1 MSSQHEKEEAIFI
14 EVLQATPEERDGCLA
29 AACAGDAALRQRVEG
44 LLKAFEKAGTFLE
57 NPASGVTPPAEGEPV
72 KSPRPTIQIKLPATE
87 KLGDHISRYK
97 LLQQIGEGGCGVVYM
112 AEQEEPVRRRVA
124 LKVIKLG
131 MDTKNVIARFEA
143 ERQALALMDHPNI
156 AKVLDAG
163 TSESGRPF
171 FVMELVR
178 GIKITDY
185 CDQNNLSTPQRL
197 DLFIQVCHAIQHA
210 HQKGII
216 HRDIK
221 PSNILV
227 TMHDGVP
234 EPSVIDFGIAKAT
247 DQRLTDKTLFTA
259 FEQFLGTPA
268 YMSPEQAEMSALD
281 IDTRTDIYSLGVLL
295 YELLTGK
302 TPFDPKELVASGLDA
317 MRRTI
322 REKEPSRPSTK
333 LSTMMVAELMTT
345 ANRRQIEPDKLTRIV
360 RGDLDWIVMKALE
373 KDRTRRYETANGL
386 AMDVKRFLQDEPVVA
401 RPPSKLY
408 QFQKLARRNKGVFAS
423 VVFVLLALL
432 LGLGTST
439 FLLARESIERK
450 RAELAEKKATT
461 AAIGS
466 QHLADVLQEMLKSV
480 GPEVAQGKD
489 TQLLRSIL
497 DKTAAKVGTEFKDLP
512 GVEAQLRATMGLT
525 YYELGEWD
533 RAEVMYRRSLAL
545 TQIQFGEVST
555 NSLALLKALAVTL
568 NYEEKFEESET
579 THRQA
584 LALEKGLMGE
594 TNAEVFGTLND
605 LGLVQWSRGNLAEA
619 EASVFQAREI
629 GPHLVPRDLEDEK
642 QSLNNLGLI
651 HTDQGKYQEAEKNLQ
666 ASLDVGKVLGGEF
679 DDDLAELNN
688 LGKLHCWEGKLPES
702 ENNFRELLGKLEA
715 LLPPTSPH
723 VILVQ
728 AHLATVQRL
737 RGVRLGDLP
746 SLHDALRLNPEDP
759 ITADAL
765 ACLYAQASLVPLATN
780 DPVAWHYIN
789 VKPADDWSAF
799 NFATDGWSA
808 GPLESANPF
817 YSPRDDKAAACSTNL
832 WLRREFEVQAVP
844 AGKLVLRLGRD
855 QDAEVFLN
863 GVQITPVIDW
873 SDSEVL
879 VPCFP
884 GAGSVLRTGR
894 NILAVH
900 CRDADAGTLID
911 AGLYVTTDPS
921 LGRRQLIREFD
932 SLIRKD
938 PKPAAVYAGRAN
950 TYARLGEWKEATADL
965 MKAIAINPGAIRY
978 WSQLGPLLLQTEDLP
993 GYQSQR
999 QRAMAQFGD
1008 SVSPTVGEPLAKLCL
1023 LLPMDDT
1030 SLQPVFKLAEK
1041 AAGPGYANATLARR
1055 QWTEGLAAYR
1065 QGQYEEA
1072 LEWMGK
1078 AQATC
1083 TNAGLPT
1090 WDHERERN
1098 LNAGACLVEAMAYD
1112 GLNQT
1117 DEAKAAL
1124 ARVTDLLQT
1133 QFPQPDSGD
1142 FGREWQD
1149 YLVAQILAHE
1159 ARELITGQATRQ
1171 NVRDSKL

>member
-1 MSSQHEKEEAIFI
+1 MSSQHEQEEAIFV
-14 EVLQATPEERDGCLA
+14 EVLQAPAEERAGRLA
-29 AACAGDAALRQRVEG
+29 AACGGDANLRQRVEG
-44 LLKAFEKAGTFLE
+44 LLKAYEKAGTFLE
-57 NPASGVTPPAEGEPV
+57 SPAAGVTPPSPEEPV
-72 KSPRPTIQIKLPATE
+72 KNLRPTMQITLPTTE
-87 KLGDHISRYK
+87 KLGDRISRYK

-197 DLFIQVCHAIQHA
+197 NLFIQVCHAIQHA

-333 LSTMMVAELMTT
+333 LSTMMQAELMTT

-386 AMDVKRFLQDEPVVA
+386 AMDVKRYLQDEAIIA

-408 QFQKLARRNKGVFAS
+408 QFQKMARRHKGVSAS
-423 VVFVLLALL
+423 AVLVLLALL
-432 LGLGTST
+432 LGLATST
-439 FLLARESIERK
+439 VLLARERTERK
-450 RAELAEKKATT
+450 RAELAEKAATS
-461 AAIGS
+461 AANGS
-466 QHLADVLQEMLKSV
+466 QHLADFLQEMLS
-480 GPEVAQGKD
+480 GIDPGVARGKN
-489 TQLLRSIL
+489 TELLRIIL
-497 DKTAAKVGTEFKDLP
+497 DQTAEKAGSEFKDQP

-525 YYELGEWD
+525 YYDLGEWD
-533 RAEVMYRRSLAL
+533 KAEAMQRQALAL
-545 TQIQFGEVST
+545 NQKLFGIVST
-555 NSLALLKALAVTL
+555 NSLASLKVLGPTL
-568 NYEEKFEESET
+568 NFEEKFEEAET
-579 THRQA
+579 TLREA
-584 LALEKGLMGE
+584 LTLEKQLFVG
-594 TNAEVFGTLND
+594 NNSEVFGTLND
-605 LGLVQWSRGNLAEA
+605 LGLVQWSRGNLTEA
-619 EASVFQAREI
+619 ENTISRALSI
-629 GPHLVPRDLEDEK
+629 GTNLVPRDLEDEK
-642 QSLNNLGLI
+642 QSLMNFGLVL
-651 HTDQGKYQEAEKNLQ
+651 TEQGKYTGAEKYLQ
-666 ASLDVGKVLGGEF
+666 ASLEEKVPGGAF
-679 DDDLAELNN
+679 DDDFAVLNN
-688 LGKLHCWEGKLPES
+688 LGKLYLWEGKLPEADTT
-702 ENNFRELLGKLEA
+702 FRELLGKMEL
-715 LLPPTSPH
+715 LLPPTNPH
-723 VILVQ
+723 VVLVQ
-728 AHLATVQRL
+728 SHLAAVQRA

-746 SLHDALRLNPEDP
+746 ALHDALRLNPEDP
-759 ITADAL
+759 YAADAL
-765 ACLYAQASLVPLATN
+765 ACVYAQSSLVPLVTN
-780 DPVAWHYIN
+780 DPAAWRYSCA
-789 VKPADDWSAF
+789 KPGENWSAF
-799 NFATDGWSA
+799 NFSALGWTA
-808 GPLESANPF
+808 GPLRASSPY
-817 YSPRDDKAAACSTNL
+817 YSPRDDRSAAFQTNL
-832 WLRREFEVQAVP
+832 WLRREFDVRDIP
-844 AGKLVLRLGRD
+844 TGKLALLLNRN

-863 GVQITPVIDW
+863 GIQITPPIDW
-873 SDSEVL
+873 SDSKMV
-879 VPCFP
+879 VPCLP
-884 GAGSVLRTGR
+884 GASSALRAGR
-894 NILAVH
+894 NVLAMH
-900 CRDADAGTLID
+900 CRDADADTTID
-911 AGLYVTTDPS
+911 LGIYLTADKS
-921 LGRRQLIREFD
+921 LGRRQLIEEFNT
-932 SLIRKD
+932 LFKRQ
-938 PKPAAVYAGRAN
+938 PKRAALYSGRAN
-950 TYARLGEWKEATADL
+950 AYARLGQWKEAQADL
-965 MKAIAINPGAIRY
+965 EEAIALSPGVEHY
-978 WSQLGPLLLQTEDLP
+978 WSQLGPLLIQTDDLP
-993 GYQSQR
+993 GYRSYR
-999 QRAMAQFGD
+999 QRALTQFGD
-1008 SVSPTVGEPLAKLCL
+1008 SVAPTIGEPLAKLCL
-1023 LLPMDDT
+1023 LLPADETD
-1030 SLQPVFKLAEK
+1030 LEPALKLAEK
-1041 AAGPGYANATLARR
+1041 AANPGYSNATLARR

-1065 QGQYEEA
+1065 QGRFEEA
-1072 LEWMGK
+1072 LAWMGK
-1078 AQATC
+1078 AQITC
-1083 TNAGLPT
+1083 TNAELPA

-1098 LNAGACLVEAMAYD
+1098 LNVGADLVEAMAYD

-1124 ARVTDLLQT
+1124 ATASGLLQN
-1133 QFPQPDSGD
+1133 QFPQPDGGD

-1149 YLVAQILAHE
+1149 YLVAQILARE
-1159 ARELITGQATRQ
+1159 ARELITSQDALR
-1171 NVRDSKL
+1171 NASSSRL

>member
-1 MSSQHEKEEAIFI
+1 MSSPHEQEEAIFI
-14 EVLQATPEERDGCLA
+14 EVLQVSADQRASRLE
-29 AACAGDAALRQRVEG
+29 AACGGDAVLRQRVEG
-44 LLKAFEKAGTFLE
+44 LLKAYEKAGTFLE
-57 NPASGVTPPAEGEPV
+57 NPASGVTLSPVEKPV
-72 KSPRPTIQIKLPATE
+72 KNPRPTMQVTLPATE
-87 KLGDHISRYK
+87 KLGDRISRYK

-163 TSESGRPF
+163 TSDSGRPF

-185 CDQNNLSTPQRL
+185 CDQNNLSTRERM

-227 TMHDGVP
+227 TMHDVVP
-234 EPSVIDFGIAKAT
+234 EPKVIDFGIAKAT

-302 TPFDPKELVASGLDA
+302 TPFDPKELVESGLDA

-333 LSTMMVAELMTT
+333 LSTMMQAELMTT
-345 ANRRQIEPDKLTRIV
+345 ASRRQIEPDKLTRLV

-386 AMDVKRFLQDEPVVA
+386 AMDVKRYLQDEPVVA

-408 QFQKLARRNKGVFAS
+408 QFQKLARRHKGVFAS
-423 VVFVLLALL
+423 VVLVLLALL

-439 FLLARESIERK
+439 FLLAKERIERK
-450 RAELAEKKATT
+450 RAESAEKEATN

-466 QHLADVLQEMLKSV
+466 QHLADVLQDMLKGV

-489 TQLLRSIL
+489 TELLRSIL
-497 DKTAAKVGTEFKDLP
+497 DKTAAKVGTEFKDQP
-512 GVEAQLRATMGLT
+512 GVEAQLRTTMGLT
-525 YYELGEWD
+525 YYDLGEWD
-533 RAEVMYRRSLAL
+533 SAETMQQRSLSL
-545 TQIQFGEVST
+545 NQELFGQIST
-555 NSLALLKALAVTL
+555 NSLASLKALGPTL
-568 NYEEKFEESET
+568 NYEEKFEEAET
-579 THRQA
+579 ADRQA
-584 LALEKGLMGE
+584 LALEKELFGE
-594 TNAEVFGTLND
+594 ANSEVFGTLND

-619 EASVFQAREI
+619 EATVLQARRI
-629 GPHLVPRDLEDEK
+629 GPNLAPRDLEDEK

-666 ASLDVGKVLGGEF
+666 AALDVPKVSGGEF

-688 LGKLHCWEGKLPES
+688 LGKLHCWEGKLPEA
-702 ENNFRELLGKLEA
+702 ENNFRELLGKLEV
-715 LLPPTSPH
+715 LLAPTSPH

-737 RGVRLGDLP
+737 RGTRLGDLP
-746 SLHDALRLNPEDP
+746 ALHDALRLNPEDP
-759 ITADAL
+759 FTADAL
-765 ACLYAQASLVPLATN
+765 ACVYAQSSLVPLVTN
-780 DPVAWHYIN
+780 DPAAWYYTS
-789 VKPADDWSAF
+789 VKPANGWSAF
-799 NFATDGWSA
+799 NFSTEGWSA
-808 GPLESANPF
+808 GPLQAANPY
-817 YSPRDDKAAACSTNL
+817 YSPRDDRAAAYHTNL
-832 WLRREFEVQAVP
+832 WLRREFEIRDIP
-844 AGKLVLRLGRD
+844 AGKLVLLLNRN
-855 QDAEVFLN
+855 QDAEVYLN

-879 VPCFP
+879 VPCLP
-884 GAGSVLRTGR
+884 GTGSALRTGR
-894 NILAVH
+894 NVLALH
-900 CRDADAGTLID
+900 CRDADAGTMLD
-911 AGLYVTTDPS
+911 AGIYMTMDYS
-921 LGRRQLIREFD
+921 LGRRQLLGEFNTM
-932 SLIRKD
+932 LQQE
-938 PKPAAVYAGRAN
+938 PKRAAVYVGRAN
-950 TYARLGEWKEATADL
+950 AHARLGEWKEAAADL
-965 MKAIAINPGAIRY
+965 ATAIAISPGVERY
-978 WSQLGPLLLQTEDLP
+978 WSELGPLLIQTDDLP
-993 GYQSQR
+993 GYRSQR
-999 QRAMAQFGD
+999 QRALTQFGD
-1008 SVSPTVGEPLAKLCL
+1008 SVAPTIGEPVAKLCL
-1023 LLPMDDT
+1023 LLPVDDPG
-1030 SLQPVFKLAEK
+1030 LQPALQLAEK
-1041 AAGPGYANATLARR
+1041 AAGTGYANATLARR

-1065 QGQYEEA
+1065 QGRYEDA

-1078 AQATC
+1078 AQVTC
-1083 TNAGLPT
+1083 TNADLPA

-1098 LNAGACLVEAMAYD
+1098 LNTGAYLVEAMAYYE
-1112 GLNQT
+1112 LNQL
-1117 DEAKAAL
+1117 DEAKAGFMKA
-1124 ARVTDLLQT
+1124 TDLLEK
-1133 QFPQPDSGD
+1133 QFPQSDSGD
-1142 FGREWQD
+1142 FGREWPD
-1149 YLVAQILAHE
+1149 YLVTQILAHE
-1159 ARELITGQATRQ
+1159 ARGLLAGPAALQTG
-1171 NVRDSKL
+1171 RDSKL

>member
-14 EVLQATPEERDGCLA
+14 EVLQAAAEERDSCLA
-29 AACAGDAALRQRVEG
+29 AACGRDAALRQRVEG

-57 NPASGVTPPAEGEPV
+57 NPAAGVTLPVEKEPV
-72 KSPRPTIQIKLPATE
+72 KNPRPTIQIKLPATE

-333 LSTMMVAELMTT
+333 LSTMMAAELMTT
-345 ANRRQIEPDKLTRIV
+345 ASRRQIEPDKLTRIV

-386 AMDVKRFLQDEPVVA
+386 AMDVKRYLQDEPVVA

-408 QFQKLARRNKGVFAS
+408 QFQKLARRNKGAFAS

-432 LGLGTST
+432 LGLGAST
-439 FLLARESIERK
+439 ILLAKERIERK
-450 RAELAEKKATT
+450 RAELAEKQATT
-461 AAIGS
+461 AANGS
-466 QHLADVLQEMLKSV
+466 QHLADFLQAMLS
-480 GPEVAQGKD
+480 GIDPGVARGKD
-489 TQLLRSIL
+489 TTLLRIIL
-497 DKTAAKVGTEFKDLP
+497 DQTAEKAGSEFKDQP
-512 GVEAQLRATMGLT
+512 GVEAQLRTTMGKT
-525 YYELGEWD
+525 YYDLGEWD
-533 RAEVMYRRSLAL
+533 KAEAMDRRALAL
-545 TQIQFGEVST
+545 NQELFGKFST
-555 NSLALLKALAVTL
+555 NSLSSLQSLAVTL
-568 NYEEKFEESET
+568 NYEEKFEESEAM
-579 THRQA
+579 HRQA
-584 LALEKGLMGE
+584 LALEKVLFVG
-594 TNAEVFGTLND
+594 NNSRVFGTLDD

-619 EASVFQAREI
+619 EATMLQARSI
-629 GPHLVPRDLEDEK
+629 GTNLVPRDLEDER
-642 QSLNNLGLI
+642 QTLMNLGLI
-651 HTDQGKYQEAEKNLQ
+651 QTGQGKYAEAEKTLQ
-666 ASLDVGKVLGGEF
+666 AAKDFGNVPGGEF
-679 DDDLAELNN
+679 DDDLAILNN
-688 LGKLHCWEGKLPES
+688 LGKLYCWEGKLPEAES
-702 ENNFRELLGKLEA
+702 TFRELLGKMEV
-715 LLPPTSPH
+715 LLPPTNPH
-723 VILVQ
+723 VLLVQ
-728 AHLATVQRL
+728 AHLATVQRI
-737 RGVRLGDLP
+737 RGVRLGDLT

-759 ITADAL
+759 FTADAL
-765 ACLYAQASLVPLATN
+765 ACAFAKPSLVPLATN
-780 DPVAWHYIN
+780 DPAAWYYTN

-799 NFATDGWSA
+799 NFSTEGWSA
-808 GPLESANPF
+808 GPLQIANPC
-817 YSPRDDKAAACSTNL
+817 YSPRDDKAAPYHTNL
-832 WLRREFEVQAVP
+832 WLRREFEVRDIP
-844 AGKLVLRLGRD
+844 AGKLVLLLNRN

-879 VPCFP
+879 VPCLP
-884 GAGSVLRTGR
+884 VTSSALRTGR
-894 NILAVH
+894 NVLALH
-900 CRDADAGTLID
+900 CRDADAGTMID
-911 AGLYVTTDPS
+911 AGIYVTRDTS

-932 SLIRKD
+932 SLIKAE
-938 PKPAAVYAGRAN
+938 PKHAAIYVGRAN
-950 TYARLGEWKEATADL
+950 ARARLGEWREASADL
-965 MKAIAINPGAIRY
+965 VKAIAIYPGAIHY
-978 WSQLGPLLLQTEDLP
+978 WSQLGPLLIQSDDLP
-993 GYQSQR
+993 GFQSQR
-999 QRAMAQFGD
+999 QRVLGQFGD

-1030 SLQPVFKLAEK
+1030 GLQPVFKLAGK

-1083 TNAGLPT
+1083 ANADLPT

-1098 LNAGACLVEAMAYD
+1098 LNASACVVEAMAYD
-1112 GLNQT
+1112 QLNQT

-1149 YLVAQILAHE
+1149 WITVQILLRE
-1159 ARELITGQATRQ
+1159 AQTVVAER
-1171 NVRDSKL
+1171 